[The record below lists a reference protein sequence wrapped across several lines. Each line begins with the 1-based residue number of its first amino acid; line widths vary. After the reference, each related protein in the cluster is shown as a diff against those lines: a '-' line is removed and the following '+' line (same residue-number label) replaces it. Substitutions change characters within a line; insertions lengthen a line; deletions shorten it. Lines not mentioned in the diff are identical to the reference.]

1 MPGNTFRRSAVNIKG
16 LRLQVKLKNVNSPVL
31 SVADFVGKAFLP
43 PRLILWKAEVLES
56 NRQTNAEESGKNEV
70 D

>member
-16 LRLQVKLKNVNSPVL
+16 LRLQVKLKNANSPVL
-31 SVADFVGKAFLP
+31 CRQGLFTARADP
-43 PRLILWKAEVLES
+43 LES
-56 NRQTNAEESGKNEV
+56 VSIISDRQTTTEESGKNEV